1 MKRLVTFVLIFSS
14 LSITG
19 VQAKAIKVKSWCPMT
34 HASGVGT
41 GATFDVA
48 RDGAITACIAHGG
61 QPACCN
67 KFYRQI

>member
-1 MKRLVTFVLIFSS
+1 
-14 LSITG
+14 
-19 VQAKAIKVKSWCPMT
+19 MT

-48 RDGAITACIAHGG
+48 RDGAINACIAHGG